1 MPYIYIYIAASLF
14 PTLSWVESSNLYYKS
29 EIKQT
34 LDQHIESGSLS
45 SEINSSASQVDSPQP
60 IITNHGKDIDFL
72 TLKPPCLNL
81 W

>member
-14 PTLSWVESSNLYYKS
+14 TTLSWVESSNLCYKS

-45 SEINSSASQVDSPQP
+45 SKINSSASQVDSPQP
-60 IITNHGKDIDFL
+60 IITSPGKDIDFL
-72 TLKPPCLNL
+72 TLKPPSLNL